1 MLHYEPHSDQQG
13 PCTKPL
19 LSPLTQP
26 QSRNPTPMMHQVRLR
41 TKEGGTRRAVSG
53 NSGASVLEAWDPLA
67 VPFVGMCVCV
77 HMYIYIYIHIH
88 ACARTYAR
96 THIHTY
102 GHTCAHLY
110 ISARVEIWPAKAR
123 RDIVLQAT
131 RRPCGRKLSRPT
143 FLSGGKDS
151 SAWVWA

>member
-67 VPFVGMCVCV
+67 VPFVGMCVCTYV
-77 HMYIYIYIHIH
+77 YIYIYTYTYMHARVHMHVRTYIHTDIH
-88 ACARTYAR
+88 AHICTYLP
-96 THIHTY
+96 
-102 GHTCAHLY
+102 GL
-110 ISARVEIWPAKAR
+110 KFG
-123 RDIVLQAT
+123 Q
-131 RRPCGRKLSRPT
+131 RKLAETSSCR
-143 FLSGGKDS
+143 LRGGPAAGN
-151 SAWVWA
+151 SADPPS